1 MIHKSGGRGV
11 KNKWLSFFSGKI
23 QLEVTGMGIE
33 RLLNECTR
41 RGIPLFDVK
50 KRKDSVFLYILL
62 SDVHAFRRV
71 IRHFDCKCRFTKR
84 KGFPFMLQKSK
95 RNSGFTL
102 GIAAFFVLM
111 FILSNMLWKI
121 DISGAQPE
129 TEHQIRQQLDQI
141 GVKKGRLQFL
151 MVTPEKIQQSLT
163 KSIDNITWVGIEL
176 NGTALHMKVVEKNE
190 PDKEKYIGPRHIIA
204 KKRATI
210 SKMFVEKGEPLVTV
224 NEHVD
229 KGQMLVSGLI
239 GSEDEKQ
246 EVGAKGKI
254 YGETWYRSTV
264 TVPLETSFDVF
275 TGKVRT
281 RHKLS
286 IGSLSIPFWGVTLKE
301 EELSRPKTEV
311 ETHSLHFMNVTLPV
325 AYEKEL
331 TRESEQV
338 KRVYTKKEAVREG
351 IKMGKEDVQKKIGE
365 DGDIIGEKVLHE
377 TSENGKVKLII
388 LYQVIED
395 IVQTTPIVQETKE

>member
-1 MIHKSGGRGV
+1 M

-23 QLEVTGMGIE
+23 LLEVTGMGIE

-41 RGIPLFDVK
+41 RGIPMFNVK
-50 KRKDSVFLYILL
+50 KKKDAVFLYILL

-71 IRHFDCKCRFTKR
+71 IRDFDCKCRFVKR
-84 KGFPFMLQKSK
+84 KGLPFAVQKSK

-102 GIAAFFVLM
+102 GVAAFFIIM

-121 DISGAQPE
+121 EISGANPD

-141 GVKKGRLQFL
+141 GVKKGRFQFTML
-151 MVTPEKIQQSLT
+151 TPEKIQQSLT
-163 KSIDNITWVGIEL
+163 KNVENITWVGIEL

-190 PDKEKYIGPRHIIA
+190 PDKEKYIGPRHIVA
-204 KKRATI
+204 KKGATI
-210 SKMFVEKGEPLVTV
+210 SKMFVEKGEPLVMV
-224 NEHVD
+224 NQHVE

-239 GSEDEKQ
+239 GSEDEQQK
-246 EVGAKGKI
+246 VGAKGKI
-254 YGETWYRSTV
+254 YGETWYKSKV

-286 IGSLSIPFWGVTLKE
+286 IGSLSVPFWGFSFKKE
-301 EELSRPKTEV
+301 EFSRPKTEV
-311 ETHSLHFMNVTLPV
+311 EKHTFHFMNFKLPI
-325 AYEKEL
+325 AYKKES

-338 KRVYTKKEAVREG
+338 KRVYTKEEAVQEG
-351 IKMGKEDVQKKIGE
+351 IKMGKRDVRKKIGE
-365 DGDIIGEKVLHE
+365 DGDIISEKVLHE

>member
-1 MIHKSGGRGV
+1 M

-41 RGIPLFDVK
+41 RGIPMFNVK
-50 KRKDSVFLYILL
+50 KKKDSVFLYILL
-62 SDVHAFRRV
+62 SDVHAFRKV
-71 IRHFDCKCRFTKR
+71 IRTFDCKCRFLKR
-84 KGFPFMLQKSK
+84 KGLPFIIRQSM

-102 GIAAFFVLM
+102 GIAAFFIIM
-111 FILSNMLWKI
+111 FLLSNMLWKI
-121 DISGAQPE
+121 DISGANPE
-129 TEHQIRQQLDQI
+129 TEHQIRQHLDQI
-141 GVKKGRLQFL
+141 GVKKGRFQFTML
-151 MVTPEKIQQSLT
+151 TPENIQQSLT
-163 KSIDNITWVGIEL
+163 KSVENITWVGIEL

-204 KKRATI
+204 KKEATI

-224 NEHVD
+224 NQHVE
-229 KGQMLVSGLI
+229 KGEMLVSGLI
-239 GSEDEKQ
+239 GTEDEKQ
-246 EVGAKGKI
+246 KVGAKGKI
-254 YGETWYRSTV
+254 YGETWYKSKV

-281 RHKLS
+281 KHKLS
-286 IGSLSIPFWGVTLKE
+286 IGSLSVPFWGFAFKKE
-301 EELSRPKTEV
+301 ELLRPKTEV
-311 ETHSLHFMNVTLPV
+311 EKHSLHFMNFKLPI
-325 AYEKEL
+325 AYEKET

-338 KRVYTKKEAVREG
+338 KRVYTKKEAVQEG
-351 IKMGKEDVQKKIGE
+351 IKMGKRDVRKKIGE
-365 DGDIIGEKVLHE
+365 DGDIINEKVLHE